1 MARWQMKHYE
11 ELRDA
16 IATGAAEIQF
26 KDKRIRYHGASTM
39 RRLLREMERELGL
52 ADSGRPAARTPRFN
66 NGL

>member
-1 MARWQMKHYE
+1 MPRWTLRHYE

-16 IATGAAEIQF
+16 MATGAAEIQF
-26 KDKRIRYHGASTM
+26 KDKRIRYHGSAAM

-52 ADSGRPAARTPRFN
+52 TDSGRPPARTPRFN